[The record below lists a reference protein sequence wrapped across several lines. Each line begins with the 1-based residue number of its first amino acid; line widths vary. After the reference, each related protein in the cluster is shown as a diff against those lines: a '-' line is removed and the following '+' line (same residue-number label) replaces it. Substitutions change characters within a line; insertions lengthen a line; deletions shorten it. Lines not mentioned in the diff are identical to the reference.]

1 MPELPHDVRSSVAVM
16 EANRRQGAR
25 LEAHPW
31 LLVVGSFGLILGLS
45 YGSFFVLGHAFP
57 LMRGRYIAVVWE
69 GLSAAVGITILGR
82 VGWLR
87 KVGFTGFSQW
97 RSRYLLWWVTPFVL
111 SAIVVDQKV
120 SLSGGFDI
128 AVAAVLTFLVAL
140 NEETIFRGA
149 ILQALL
155 PRGVRRA
162 IIIQGLLFGAF
173 HTVNLIG
180 GGYPPYVGGPVVV
193 GGVTGVFFGAP
204 P

>member
-69 GLSAAVGITILGR
+69 GLSAAVGLTILGR
-82 VGWLR
+82 FGWLR

-97 RSRYLLWWVTPFVL
+97 RSRYLLWWATPFVL

-120 SLSGGFDI
+120 ALSGGVGLPPVC
-128 AVAAVLTFLVAL
+128 AVSFPAVV
-140 NEETIFRGA
+140 RDW
-149 ILQALL
+149 
-155 PRGVRRA
+155 GVSTLRHR
-162 IIIQGLLFGAF
+162 
-173 HTVNLIG
+173 
-180 GGYPPYVGGPVVV
+180 
-193 GGVTGVFFGAP
+193 
-204 P
+204 